1 MSDTGF
7 VSEDLVQAKEG
18 TARAA
23 HSPAFAL
30 AATPVPVAPA
40 REKFIGFVRDEAS
53 ATILHGA
60 LAPSLPGGAAFH
72 IVDFRTALSLL
83 HRMTTPEVVL
93 VDLSGEDQPINAMM
107 DLAEAVEPGTV
118 VLAIG
123 ETHNV
128 NFYRTVTK
136 GMGVREYLAK
146 PLTPE
151 SVRRHFLDLAR
162 VDAPVPRGSRGGR
175 MISVCGT
182 RGGIGCSTVATNLAW
197 MIGAD
202 MHRHTVLLDSD
213 LHTGTA
219 ALSLDVKPLQ
229 GLSEALE
236 SPQRVDQL
244 LLERST
250 QQASERLHVM
260 AAMEPIT
267 RDVGYQQQGAAT
279 LSQVLRSRYNF
290 VIADAG
296 ARLSPFSRDLMYLSH
311 QRVIVLDPSV
321 IAIRNFERLLAMPG
335 GPLQSPRVLVV
346 LNHAGCPG
354 GLSMTYME
362 EALGL
367 RFDCIIPEL
376 PRIVPKATQFGKA
389 AAETRGPFRNAMRTL
404 ANALG
409 ARTVD
414 EPPKVAA

>member
-7 VSEDLVQAKEG
+7 VSEELGQGRDSAV
-18 TARAA
+18 

-30 AATPVPVAPA
+30 PATKPLAAPV
-40 REKFIGFVRDEAS
+40 REKFIGFARDEAS
-53 ATILHGA
+53 ATILHNA
-60 LAPSLPGGAAFH
+60 LAPALPGGAAFH

-83 HRMTTPEVVL
+83 HRMTTPEIVL

-146 PLTPE
+146 PLTVE

-162 VDAPVPRGSRGGR
+162 LEAPMPQGSRGGR
-175 MISVCGT
+175 MIAVCGT
-182 RGGIGCSTVATNLAW
+182 RGGIGATTVATNLAW

-202 MHRHTVLLDSD
+202 MHRHTVLLDAD

-219 ALSLDVKPLQ
+219 ALSLDVKPLT

-236 SPQRVDQL
+236 APERVDQL

-260 AAMEPIT
+260 AAMEPMT
-267 RDVGYQQQGAAT
+267 RAVGYQTQGAAT

-296 ARLSPFSRDLMYLSH
+296 ARLAPFSRDLLYLAH
-311 QRVIVLDPSV
+311 QRIIVLDPSV
-321 IAIRNFERLLAMPG
+321 VAIRNFERLLTMPS

-346 LNHAGCPG
+346 LNHAGCAG
-354 GLSMTYME
+354 GLSQAYME

-367 RFDCIIPEL
+367 RFDAMIPDL
-376 PRIVPKATQFGKA
+376 PRIVPKASQFGKP

-409 ARTVD
+409 ARTID

>member
-1 MSDTGF
+1 MSGTDF
-7 VSEDLVQAKEG
+7 VSDDWVQTPADA
-18 TARAA
+18 TRAA

-30 AATPVPVAPA
+30 PATVKPATPA

-53 ATILHGA
+53 ATILHNA
-60 LAPSLPGGAAFH
+60 LAPAVPGGAAFH
-72 IVDFRTALSLL
+72 IVDFRTSLNLL
-83 HRMTTPEVVL
+83 HRMTTPEIVL

-146 PLTPE
+146 PLTVD
-151 SVRRHFLDLAR
+151 SVRRNFLDLAR
-162 VDAPVPRGSRGGR
+162 VQAPVTGSSRGGR
-175 MISVCGT
+175 MIAVCGT
-182 RGGIGCSTVATNLAW
+182 RGGIGATTVAANLSW

-202 MHRHTVLLDSD
+202 MHRHTVLLDAD

-219 ALSLDVKPLQ
+219 ALSLDVKPLT

-236 SPQRVDQL
+236 TPERVDQL
-244 LLERST
+244 LVERAT
-250 QQASERLHVM
+250 QPASERLHVM
-260 AAMEPIT
+260 AGMEPIT
-267 RDVGYQQQGAAT
+267 RDVGYQPQGAAT
-279 LSQVLRSRYNF
+279 LAQALRSRYNF

-296 ARLSPFSRDLMYLSH
+296 ARLSPFSRDLLYLAH
-311 QRVIVLDPSV
+311 QRIIVLDPSL
-321 IAIRNFERLLAMPG
+321 IAIRNFERLMAMPG

-354 GLSMTYME
+354 GLSQSYME
-362 EALGL
+362 EALGQ
-367 RFDCIIPEL
+367 RFDAVIPEL
-376 PRIVPKATQFGKA
+376 PRIVPKATQFGKP

-409 ARTVD
+409 ARTID
-414 EPPKVAA
+414 EPPRAAA